1 MAAGGEMEKE
11 ADEVEWLAALPEKA
25 DNDPASWSCLLL
37 LLGCHFQ
44 NPMAGWERG
53 GRRLGFAVSN

>member
-1 MAAGGEMEKE
+1 MEKE
-11 ADEVEWLAALPEKA
+11 AGEVEWLAALPEKA

-44 NPMAGWERG
+44 KPMTGGERG
-53 GRRLGFAVSN
+53 